1 MAKLRQSS
9 ISLFTTSYPLAGL
22 VVECRDLLA
31 MVEREEGY
39 LATERNGTEDLP
51 GVLMRIRGVSSHVR
65 YFITWRRYLDEFSR
79 FCLILHTTLFIIH
92 KDLNRREN
100 RQVSTKSDIADI

>member
-1 MAKLRQSS
+1 MTKLGQSS

-22 VVECRDLLA
+22 VVDCRDLLG

-51 GVLMRIRGVSSHVR
+51 GVLTRIRGVSSDISSRGEDIWMNFQDFVS
-65 YFITWRRYLDEFSR
+65 YFIPLYS
-79 FCLILHTTLFIIH
+79 
-92 KDLNRREN
+92 
-100 RQVSTKSDIADI
+100 

>member
-1 MAKLRQSS
+1 MTKLGQSS

-100 RQVSTKSDIADI
+100 R